1 MTRPRIVLLSA
12 LPLLLFG
19 NPAGILAADTRHVVS
34 LAGQWTV
41 KLDPKDVGEK
51 GKWFDEALTDK
62 IMLPGSLTENGYG
75 DEITI
80 KTPWTGQIV
89 DKSLFRDEKYASY
102 RQPGN
107 VKLPFWLTPVKYYVG
122 PAWYQ
127 KTIAIPTDW
136 REMKIWLRLERPH
149 WETTVWIDDRQ
160 IGTQNSLSTPH
171 LYDLGQVAPGSHRL
185 TIRVDN
191 RVKIAIGMDAHS
203 ITDQTQTNWNGIV
216 GRIELYPT
224 DAVWIK
230 DVQVYPDLAKKKMMV
245 RAAIGNDTAKAVPCN
260 LTLSLG
266 SSTVHSSF
274 SAVPNG
280 SMMHGECA
288 SGDAELWDEF
298 SPRVH
303 SLSVRLSAK
312 GEGKNMTDHR
322 DVTFGMRE
330 IKTEGTRFLL
340 NSKPL
345 MVRGTLECCVFPLTG
360 YPPTDVES
368 WKRIIRVAKAH
379 GLNQFRFHS
388 FCPPEAAFQAA
399 DELGFLFQVECGVWC
414 SVGVVRPVDD
424 FIYAETE
431 RILCEYGNHPS
442 FCLLAHGNE
451 PSGRAAQFL
460 AKWVEHC
467 KRTDP
472 RRLYTSGSGW
482 PAIPENQYHVMTE
495 PRIQEW
501 GAGLTSRVNAAPPE
515 TTTDYRATVANF
527 PNQPVVG
534 HEIGQWCVYP
544 NFDEIKKYTGVV
556 RAYNFEIFRD
566 SLKERHMLDQAR
578 DFLMASGKLQTLLYK
593 EEIEAELR
601 TKGLGGFSLLDLHDF
616 PGQGSA
622 LVGVVDPFWD
632 SKGYVTPAEFHRFAC
647 ETVPLARMAKRVW
660 TTDEKFQA
668 EIEIAHFGPAPFD
681 KASPTWEVRGQ
692 DGKPVAA
699 GRLPSQH
706 IPLGNGTRLGRIDLP
721 LAAVAA
727 PQKLNLEVRIE
738 GTAYAN
744 DWDFWIYPPQV
755 DTATPAGIVI
765 ADRLDSKAL
774 DALRHGGRVLL
785 LPTAGTV
792 KGDRRGRVPPGFS
805 SIFWNTAWTRYQPP
819 HTLGILCDP
828 KQPALDQFPT
838 EFHSNWQWWDL
849 VSKSQIMILDGLPLE
864 LRPTVQV
871 IDDWFTNR
879 RLGLVFEAEVDGGK
893 LLVCGI
899 DLKADMDK
907 RPVARQ
913 MLASL
918 LHYMVSDTFRPRVSL
933 HPEQVLGLFDH

>member
-1 MTRPRIVLLSA
+1 VV
-12 LPLLLFG
+12 FG
-19 NPAGILAADTRHVVS
+19 HSAGILAADTRNAIS

-41 KLDPKDVGEK
+41 KLDTKDVGEK
-51 GKWFDEALTDK
+51 EKWFGQVLTDK
-62 IMLPGSLTENGYG
+62 IKLPGSLTENGYG

-89 DKSLFRDEKYASY
+89 DKSFFRDEKYAPY
-102 RQPGN
+102 RLPGG

-136 REMKIWLRLERPH
+136 RDMKIWLRLERPH

-160 IGTQNSLSTPH
+160 VGTQNSLSAPH
-171 LYDLGQVAPGSHRL
+171 VYDLGQVTPGSHRL

-203 ITDQTQTNWNGIV
+203 ITDQTQTNWNGII

-224 DAVWIK
+224 DAIWIK
-230 DVQVYPDLAKKKMMV
+230 DVQVYPDLARKKAVV
-245 RAAIGNDTAKAVPCN
+245 RVALGNDTPRAAPCDIS
-260 LTLSLG
+260 LSLG
-266 SSTVHSSF
+266 SGIARSSF
-274 SAVPNG
+274 SAAPGG
-280 SMMHGECA
+280 SVMSGECTA
-288 SGDAELWDEF
+288 DNAEPWNEF

-303 SLSVRLSAK
+303 TLSVSLSAQSD
-312 GEGKNMTDHR
+312 GKSLTDRR
-322 DVTFGMRE
+322 DVAFGMRE
-330 IKTEGTRFLL
+330 IKTKGTQFLL
-340 NSKPL
+340 NGKPL
-345 MVRGTLECCVFPLTG
+345 MLRGTLECCVFPLTG

-399 DELGFLFQVECGVWC
+399 DELGFLFQVECDVWC
-414 SVGVVRPVDD
+414 SVGVVKTVDD

-431 RILCEYGNHPS
+431 RILRKYGNHPS

-451 PSGRAAQFL
+451 PSGRANQFL

-495 PRIQEW
+495 PRIQQW
-501 GAGLTSRVNAAPPE
+501 GDGLRSRVNAAPPE

-566 SLKERHMLDQAR
+566 SLKEHHMLEQAH

-601 TKGLGGFSLLDLHDF
+601 TKGLGGFFLLDLHDF

-660 TTDEKFQA
+660 TTDETFHA
-668 EIEIAHFGPAPFD
+668 EVEIAHFGPAPFD
-681 KASPTWEVRGQ
+681 KASPIWEVRGQ
-692 DGKPVAA
+692 DGKTVAA

-706 IPLGNGTRLGRIDLP
+706 IPLGNGTRLGRIDLL

-738 GTAYAN
+738 GTVYAN
-744 DWDFWIYPPQV
+744 DWDFWIYPPRV

-765 ADRLDSKAL
+765 ADRLDSNAL
-774 DALRHGGRVLL
+774 DALRKGGRVLL
-785 LPTAGTV
+785 LPAAGSV
-792 KGDRRGRVPPGFS
+792 KGDRRGCVPPGFS
-805 SIFWNTAWTRYQPP
+805 SIFWNTAWTRRQPP

-828 KQPALDQFPT
+828 KQPALEQFPT

-849 VSKSQIMILDGLPLE
+849 VSKSQIIILDGLPSE

-899 DLKADMDK
+899 DLKSNMDK

-918 LHYMVSDTFRPRVSL
+918 LHYMNSDSFRPRVSL
-933 HPEQVLGLFDH
+933 RSEHLLGLFNR